1 MTAEQQ
7 EILDTFRA
15 MLEAAT
21 ADGGRKRE
29 AGTKVLWKIDPDH
42 TRGLFSHLAKWVE
55 GEEVDADSGSHPLV
69 HLAWRA
75 LAIAWQENQS
85 RERRN
90 ARPGIINQCECH
102 DCTAEE
108 RILQPAGYAAFALH
122 QPHTG

>member
-1 MTAEQQ
+1 MSAEQQ

-29 AGTKVLWKIDPDH
+29 AGEKVLWKIDPDH
-42 TRGLFSHLAKWVE
+42 TKGLFSHLRKWVE

-75 LAIAWQENQS
+75 LAIAWQETQA
-85 RERRN
+85 RERRDKPT
-90 ARPGIINQCECH
+90 AGPLCLCH
-102 DCTAEE
+102 DCRVEE
-108 RILQPAGYAAFALH
+108 MVNEPVGYEAFALH
-122 QPHTG
+122 HPQVG